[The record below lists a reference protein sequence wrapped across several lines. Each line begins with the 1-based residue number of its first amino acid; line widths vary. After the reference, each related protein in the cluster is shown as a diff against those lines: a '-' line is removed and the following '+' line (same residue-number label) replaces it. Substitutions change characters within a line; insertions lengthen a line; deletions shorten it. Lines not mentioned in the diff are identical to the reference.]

1 MEHTATLH
9 LTNKGTDEVA
19 NRTFKLG
26 IKLRSI
32 LLLLHKP
39 QTVEFALHKSVFPE
53 EEVIGVIDTLVQEGF
68 VEVEAGKPA
77 AAPVAAEK
85 PAVPAAPVHAVSGF
99 AQMAASQSA
108 APAAPVAPKPA
119 PAIGEFELDEEII
132 LSEAKF
138 LLIDFS
144 VDCFGMQSEKLTE
157 DIRACKT
164 VSALRALVKEL
175 LAMVHK
181 LKPAQL
187 DAFRDTVKKI
197 NETA

>member
-1 MEHTATLH
+1 MDHTATLH
-9 LTNKGTDEVA
+9 LTDKGTDEVA

-26 IKLRSI
+26 IKLRSV

-53 EEVIGVIDTLVQEGF
+53 EEVIGVIDSLVKEGF
-68 VEVEAGKPA
+68 VQLEAGKPVAAAESPPPA
-77 AAPVAAEK
+77 AAPA
-85 PAVPAAPVHAVSGF
+85 
-99 AQMAASQSA
+99 AASQPA
-108 APAAPVAPKPA
+108 APAAPAAPKPA
-119 PAIGEFELDEEII
+119 SAVGEFELDEEII
-132 LSEAKF
+132 ISEAKF

-187 DAFRDTVKKI
+187 DAFRDTIRKV